1 MEVNESLNLGK
12 TKSIDES
19 VSDENLDIQT
29 LVSDFVNLLIKIFL
43 DSSSSSKAPSLLVS
57 PPLSTLIR
65 FDSMMNDLARRSFNG
80 RKRRNSFCSLPS

>member
-12 TKSIDES
+12 TKPIDES

-43 DSSSSSKAPSLLVS
+43 DPSSKAPSLLVS